1 MSENSNFLL
10 IHTQNCAW
18 RSASCVSLCTQFY
31 LSLSYL
37 HAFAL
42 FTFEKCALLAL
53 HALTVLGRVTRLSFT
68 SNPEGEHIRDVG

>member
-31 LSLSYL
+31 PPLSYL
-37 HAFAL
+37 HAFVL
-42 FTFEKCALLAL
+42 FTFEKFALLAL